1 MKKLFAA
8 LMISAVLMGPMGCV
22 KATSTTPAAA
32 LAPGY
37 QNQADQTM
45 GQALVAAHAFYVT
58 IQQDVASG
66 KYTPSPAEK
75 TTLNN
80 FATVLNSAQIV
91 YISYHAGTATQAQ
104 AQASVNAVQAQQ
116 TAVQATLSGGTK

>member
-8 LMISAVLMGPMGCV
+8 LALSVVLMGPMGCV

-37 QNQADQTM
+37 QNQADQVM
-45 GQALVAAHAFYVT
+45 GQTLVAAHAFYAT

-66 KYTPSPAEK
+66 KYTPSAAEK

-80 FATVLNSAQIV
+80 FATVLNSAQII
-91 YISYHAGTATQAQ
+91 YISYHAGAATQAQ
-104 AQASVNAVQAQQ
+104 AQSAVNAVQAQQ
-116 TAVQATLSGGTK
+116 TAVQATLSGGK